1 MQEVKVLKENK
12 VYRVGDL
19 FFMGGVRWK
28 KDRESI
34 LREDRYKDTI
44 LFHYLSNKKREFD
57 YETFYKAVKLVSFQ
71 KQYKKPLNDE
81 LVIHLRLGDVMSNC
95 DGRYLAMK
103 NIYNDFYRE
112 ISVRNIKKVT
122 IVTALHFGA
131 NEVNNLFFYNKRD
144 HDRSLDL
151 LQSIK
156 SQTERLGLEVNI
168 YSNEDVDADL
178 SYMCYSKMFIPS
190 LATMMRI
197 VNPVRA
203 KILKDV

>member
-1 MQEVKVLKENK
+1 
-12 VYRVGDL
+12 
-19 FFMGGVRWK
+19 
-28 KDRESI
+28 
-34 LREDRYKDTI
+34 
-44 LFHYLSNKKREFD
+44 
-57 YETFYKAVKLVSFQ
+57 
-71 KQYKKPLNDE
+71 
-81 LVIHLRLGDVMSNC
+81 MSNC